1 MGVRA
6 GGQSTSRAWLV
17 LVLVLAILAVPA
29 AGASASPDPS
39 PPGANDWSCKP
50 SAAHPRPLVLVHG
63 LSATMAANWGYLSP
77 RLKAEGYC
85 VFALTYGQD
94 PRLFLLPYS
103 PGGVIPMERSAPQL
117 AAFVDRVRAATG
129 ASKVDLVGH
138 SEGTVMPRYYLKNL
152 GGAAKVDKFVALTP
166 LWRGTN
172 VGGLDAIRDLGSQF
186 GLSDQLVNL
195 VASLCGSCPEFL
207 RDSPFMTAI
216 NQGGEA
222 VPGITYTSIA
232 TRYDELV
239 VPYTSGI
246 MNAPGATN
254 IVIQNVCPADVDD
267 HLKVAFDPVVLRMVL
282 NALDPPN
289 ARPVSCA

>member
-1 MGVRA
+1 
-6 GGQSTSRAWLV
+6 
-17 LVLVLAILAVPA
+17 VLVLALAVLAVPA

-63 LSATMAANWGYLSP
+63 LSATMAANWGYMSP

-138 SEGTVMPRYYLKNL
+138 SEGTVMPRYYTKNL

-172 VGGLDAIRDLGSQF
+172 VAGLASVRDIAARF
-186 GLSDQLVNL
+186 GVAQPIVNL
-195 VASLCGSCPEFL
+195 FSAFCGSCPQFL

-222 VPGITYTSIA
+222 LPGIRYTSLA

-239 VPYTSGI
+239 QPYTSGI

-254 IVIQNVCPADVDD
+254 IVIQDVCPANVDD
-267 HLKVAFDPVVLRMVL
+267 HLAVAFDPVVLRMVL